1 MGRTWARP
9 MHSMKEH
16 FTLHTMSTVWI
27 SDSRYNT
34 GTDAEADVAHHW
46 CHTHCTLTQHTTHS
60 AGEMAGCVH
69 GSLKALSDVMHWV
82 HKLLLCCCF
91 YCNLS
96 PLILPLAKL
105 HWSLEAF
112 HCSCCHWYI
121 QLVPFL
127 RSLVDGRKAL
137 SPSLLSCSSL
147 HHCCQWRSRFM
158 SGFMVSIL
166 LAAIKVVTDTCGSSL
181 NLLKT
186 QIFSY
191 FQESVF
197 TVRCMHTDMQTQLT
211 YHMSMWGSLRLT
223 PNNNVIQEAY
233 PCNSRQ

>member
-1 MGRTWARP
+1 
-9 MHSMKEH
+9 
-16 FTLHTMSTVWI
+16 
-27 SDSRYNT
+27 
-34 GTDAEADVAHHW
+34 
-46 CHTHCTLTQHTTHS
+46 
-60 AGEMAGCVH
+60 MAGCLH
-69 GSLKALSDVMHWV
+69 RSLKALSDVMHWV

-147 HHCCQWRSRFM
+147 HHCCQWSGRSM
-158 SGFMVSIL
+158 SGFMVSTIACCSHQSGGL
-166 LAAIKVVTDTCGSSL
+166 FMTGTCGSSL

-211 YHMSMWGSLRLT
+211 YHMSMWGSPRLT
-223 PNNNVIQEAY
+223 NNNVIQETY